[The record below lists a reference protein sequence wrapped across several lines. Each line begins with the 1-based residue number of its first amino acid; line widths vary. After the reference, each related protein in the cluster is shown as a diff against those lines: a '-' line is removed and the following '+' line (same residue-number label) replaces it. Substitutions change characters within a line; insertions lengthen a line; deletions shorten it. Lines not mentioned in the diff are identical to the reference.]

1 MKYLLADALHQFSVL
16 KIKPYVPSSEKG
28 PIPYFSKEFVP
39 YVSIKNMDSIAE
51 DILEQYCPEMLQD
64 PMALPIYDFVS
75 NIGVEVEEGDLSP
88 DGSIFGEMVFKDSL
102 VTFLMKMKE
111 SPCLNG

>member
-1 MKYLLADALHQFSVL
+1 
-16 KIKPYVPSSEKG
+16 
-28 PIPYFSKEFVP
+28 
-39 YVSIKNMDSIAE
+39 MDSIAE
-51 DILEQYCPEMLQD
+51 DILEQYYPEMLQD
-64 PMALPIYDFVS
+64 PMALPIYGFAS

-88 DGSIFGEMVFKDSL
+88 DGSILGEMVFKDRL